1 MSHEPAAPDPET
13 VQAIHDAIVNA
24 VEAVA
29 GERRVS
35 NGEAMTAA
43 MVFIVASAS
52 ASDMGLDAGFREEAI
67 GLLDALIEETLVGRA
82 TVQ

>member
-1 MSHEPAAPDPET
+1 MSNEQAPDPET
-13 VQAIHDAIVNA
+13 VRAIHDAIVNA
-24 VEAVA
+24 VEVVA

-35 NGEAMTAA
+35 NGEAMTGA

-52 ASDMGLDAGFREEAI
+52 DSDMRPPVGFRDEAI
-67 GLLDALIEETLVGRA
+67 GLLDALIEEMLVKRA